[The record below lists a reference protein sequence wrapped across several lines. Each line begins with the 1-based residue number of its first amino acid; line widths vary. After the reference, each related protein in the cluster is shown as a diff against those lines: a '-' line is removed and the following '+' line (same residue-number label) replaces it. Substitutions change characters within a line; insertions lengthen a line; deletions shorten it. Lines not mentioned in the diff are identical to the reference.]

1 MNHFGMH
8 HVGLATHDMEA
19 TLTFYEEVLGF
30 ETRVCDLLEPQGGG
44 SIRHAF
50 MDIGGGEMIAF
61 MECNDVP
68 GIAAEFDPGINR
80 GLGISGGIIHFAF
93 AAQNEDDLVAKHR
106 ELREKNV
113 EVTDVVDHG
122 WCKSIYFR
130 DPNDLQLEF
139 CVITKQLDGADV
151 ADRSNAAWRR
161 LARS

>member
-8 HVGLATHDMEA
+8 HVGLATHDMEV
-19 TLTFYEEVLGF
+19 TLAFYEDVLGF
-30 ETRVCDLLEPQGGG
+30 KTSVCDLLEPKGGG
-44 SIRHAF
+44 AIRHAF

-68 GIAAEFDPGINR
+68 GIASGFDSGINR
-80 GLGISGGIIHFAF
+80 GLGISGGVIHFAF
-93 AAQNEDDLVAKHR
+93 AAENEEDLVAKQQ
-106 ELREKNV
+106 ELHEKNV

-139 CVITKQLDGADV
+139 CVITKELDSDDV
-151 ADRSNAAWRR
+151 ADRSNAAWRL